1 MVIPRQRKESRAVWK
16 ILLVIAGALIIIA
29 GVVWT
34 LQGAGLIRGSSM
46 TGVRLWVLVGPIV
59 ALGGLAMVTAAR
71 RRR

>member
-1 MVIPRQRKESRAVWK
+1 MLIPRSTKEGRAVWK

-46 TGVRLWVLVGPIV
+46 TGVRLWILVGPIV
-59 ALGGLAMVTAAR
+59 ALGGLAMAAAGLR
-71 RRR
+71 RR

>member
-34 LQGAGLIRGSSM
+34 LQGTGLIRGSSM
-46 TGVRLWVLVGPIV
+46 TGVRLWILVGPIV
-59 ALGGLAMVTAAR
+59 ALGGLAMVTTALR
-71 RRR
+71 RR